1 MVLRRRRSA
10 IGGGGERE
18 RGVFVRLGF
27 LYLVHFRCCVR
38 LKKKVNANSKIVDLS
53 FFFFLSKKHLSLNMQ
68 LFVLRK
74 MLNIYCPPEFSSIGN
89 FELRTS

>member
-53 FFFFLSKKHLSLNMQ
+53 FFFSFKKAFKLKYAIVCIKGNVKHL
-68 LFVLRK
+68 V
-74 MLNIYCPPEFSSIGN
+74 
-89 FELRTS
+89 